1 MGAQLVFVLTK
12 ALPLRFVYDGL
23 EPTTGIPV
31 TTDNRPLAGITV
43 IDAATF
49 IAAPVAAGILAEF
62 GAEVLK
68 VEKPGTG
75 DPLRRLG
82 TPSGRPDASLYW
94 MNDARNRRSIT
105 LDLRKPKGAAIFK
118 RLAGQADVVVENF
131 RPGTLERW
139 GLGYDVLRAENPGLV
154 LLRLTAYG
162 QTGPYK
168 DRVGF
173 ARMAHAMSGVGYL
186 AGDPDRPPSN
196 PGPPSLAD
204 YVSAVYAA
212 LGVLLAL
219 KARERDGQG
228 QVVDIALYEA
238 MFRSLDE
245 CLPAFAKYGKIRERD
260 GSRTSNAAPNA
271 NFPTR
276 DGKWV
281 SLTTADDKTF
291 ASVAAAMGCPDLVSE
306 PRFATMTERIAN
318 REALEDMVADW
329 TRTLEREALI
339 TQCETHDVPCMA
351 VLSIADIWDNAQ
363 FRAREMFVTLRD
375 PEAGDIVLPNVVPKL
390 SRTPGRVE
398 SLGPALGDAND
409 DVYRG
414 RLGMSEKEI
423 AALKAEGVI

>member
-1 MGAQLVFVLTK
+1 MTN
-12 ALPLRFVYDGL
+12 
-23 EPTTGIPV
+23 
-31 TTDNRPLAGITV
+31 DNRPLAGIRV

-82 TPSGRPDASLYW
+82 SPSGRADASLYW
-94 MNDARNRRSIT
+94 MNDARNRRSVT
-105 LDLRKPKGAAIFK
+105 LDLRKPKGADLFK
-118 RLAGQADVVVENF
+118 RLAREADVVVENF

-139 GLGYDVLRAENPGLV
+139 GLGYDVLKAENPGLI

-228 QVVDIALYEA
+228 QVVDVALYEA

-245 CLPAFAKYGKIRERD
+245 CLPAFAKHGKVRERD

-291 ASVAAAMGCPDLVSE
+291 VSVTAAMTRPDLVSDS
-306 PRFATMTERIAN
+306 RFSTMAARIAN
-318 REALEDMVADW
+318 RGMLEDMVAEW
-329 TRTLEREALI
+329 TKTLDREQLIAL
-339 TQCETHDVPCMA
+339 CETHDVPCMA
-351 VLSIADIWDNAQ
+351 VLSIADIWDNPQ
-363 FRAREMFVTLRD
+363 FRAREMFVTLTD
-375 PEAGDIVLPNVVPKL
+375 PEAGAIVLPAVVPKL

-398 SLGPALGDAND
+398 SLGPTLGEAND
-409 DVYRG
+409 DVYRR
-414 RLGMSEKEI
+414 RLGLSEKDM

>member
-1 MGAQLVFVLTK
+1 MTK
-12 ALPLRFVYDGL
+12 D
-23 EPTTGIPV
+23 I
-31 TTDNRPLAGITV
+31 RPLAGIRV

-62 GAEVLK
+62 GADVLK
-68 VEKPGTG
+68 IEKPGTG

-82 TPSGRPDASLYW
+82 SPSGRADASLYW

-105 LDLRKPKGAAIFK
+105 LDLRKPKGADLFK
-118 RLAGQADVVVENF
+118 RLSNGADVVVENF

-139 GLGYDVLRAENPGLV
+139 GLGYDVLKAENPGLV

-219 KARERDGQG
+219 KARERDGMG
-228 QVVDIALYEA
+228 QVVDVALYEA

-245 CLPAFAKYGKIRERD
+245 CLPAFAKHGKIRERD

-291 ASVAAAMGCPDLVSE
+291 ISVAGAMGRPDLVTDA
-306 PRFATMTERIAN
+306 RFATMTARIAN
-318 REALEDMVADW
+318 RATLEDMVAAW
-329 TRTLEREALI
+329 TKTLDRDSLIAL
-339 TQCETHDVPCMA
+339 CETHDVPCMA
-351 VLSIADIWDNAQ
+351 VLSIADIWDNPQ
-363 FRAREMFVTLRD
+363 FRARDMFVTLTD
-375 PEAGDIVLPNVVPKL
+375 AEAGAIVLPNVVPKL
-390 SRTPGRVE
+390 SRTPGRIE
-398 SLGPALGDAND
+398 SLGPALGEAND
-409 DVYRG
+409 AVYRG
-414 RLGMSEKEI
+414 QLGLSEKEM

>member
-1 MGAQLVFVLTK
+1 MGH
-12 ALPLRFVYDGL
+12 
-23 EPTTGIPV
+23 PV
-31 TTDNRPLAGITV
+31 TNDNRPLAGIRV

-82 TPSGRPDASLYW
+82 SPSGRADASLYW
-94 MNDARNRRSIT
+94 MNDARNRRSVT
-105 LDLRKPKGAAIFK
+105 LDLRKPKGADLFK
-118 RLAGQADVVVENF
+118 RLAREADVVVENF

-139 GLGYDVLRAENPGLV
+139 GLGYDVLKAENPGLI

-228 QVVDIALYEA
+228 QVVDVALYEA

-245 CLPAFAKYGKIRERD
+245 CLPAFAKHGKVRERD

-291 ASVAAAMGCPDLVSE
+291 VSVTAAMARPDLVSDS
-306 PRFATMTERIAN
+306 RFSTMAARIAN
-318 REALEDMVADW
+318 RGMLEDMVAEW
-329 TRTLEREALI
+329 TKTLDREQLIAL
-339 TQCETHDVPCMA
+339 CETHDVPCMA
-351 VLSIADIWDNAQ
+351 VLSIADIWDNPQ
-363 FRAREMFVTLRD
+363 FRAREMFVTLTD
-375 PEAGDIVLPNVVPKL
+375 PEAGAIALPAVVPKL

-398 SLGPALGDAND
+398 SLGPTLGEAND
-409 DVYRG
+409 DVYRR
-414 RLGMSEKEI
+414 RLGLSEKDM